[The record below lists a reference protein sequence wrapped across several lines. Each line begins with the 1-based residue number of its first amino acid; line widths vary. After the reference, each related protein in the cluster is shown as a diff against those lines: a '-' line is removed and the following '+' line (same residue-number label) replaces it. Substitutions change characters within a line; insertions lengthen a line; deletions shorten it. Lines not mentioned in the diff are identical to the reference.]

1 MKIKLTRARV
11 RDMKPANKDILVW
24 DETTPHFALRVRANG
39 TKRYMHIYKDY
50 NTHKQKRTTIGD
62 PQLISIE
69 SARSIAMQLN
79 EDIKAGKAKIKT
91 QKPLFADYANNVWM
105 PQREKFIKP
114 SSLARNRLALDKQLL
129 PAFGKLRLDEITK
142 PVVLKWFNHYSR
154 DYPGGANRT
163 LEVLVGILNHA
174 VKAKLIKTNHAYS
187 IVRNPKRKMNR
198 FLSDEE
204 RALLLNTLNIIAENK
219 LYYVENEWHTAK
231 NRWYSAE
238 GGRYSV
244 EKRRYYADAIKLLL
258 LTGCRAGEIVGLRW
272 SEVGADR
279 FPPPPPPPP
288 LEDSKTGARTVWLS
302 KDAIKLLKNLR
313 ERRPSDSLY
322 VFPHSGGKAAQSWYA
337 LLLEF
342 WVTLRRKLNMHD
354 VRLHDLRHSF
364 ATQAVRQG
372 VDIPVVSKLLGHRKI
387 EMTMRYTHASNT
399 DAEAAAE
406 RIGKRIAAF
415 LEGRAAAG
423 ESTQTKGKDKIHR
436 T

>member
-24 DETTPHFALRVRANG
+24 DETTPHFALRVRTNG

-62 PQLISIE
+62 PHLISIDN
-69 SARSIAMQLN
+69 ARSIAMQLN

-91 QKPLFADYANNVWM
+91 QKPLFADYANNVWL

-114 SSLARNRLALDKQLL
+114 SSHARNRLALDKQLL
-129 PAFGKLRLDEITK
+129 PAFGRLRLDEITK
-142 PVVLKWFNHYSR
+142 SVVLKWFNHYSR
-154 DYPGGANRT
+154 NYPGGANRT
-163 LEVLVGILNHA
+163 LEVLGGILNHA
-174 VKAKLIKTNHAYS
+174 VKARLIKTNHTYN
-187 IVRNPKRKMNR
+187 IERNPKRKMNR
-198 FLSDEE
+198 FLSEEE
-204 RALLLNTLNIIAENK
+204 RALLLKTLNIIAENK
-219 LYYVENEWHTAK
+219 LYYVENEWHTAS

-238 GGRYSV
+238 NGRYSA

-272 SEVGADR
+272 SEVGADK
-279 FPPPPPPPP
+279 
-288 LEDSKTGARTVWLS
+288 LHLDDSKTGARTVWLS
-302 KDAIKLLKNLR
+302 KDAIILLKNLR

-322 VFPHSGGKAAQSWYA
+322 VFPHSGGKAAQSWYL

-342 WVTLRRKLNMHD
+342 WIILRRKLNMRD

-372 VDIPVVSKLLGHRKI
+372 VGIPVVSKLLGHRKI

-415 LEGRAAAG
+415 LEGRAVAG
-423 ESTQTKGKDKIHR
+423 ETTQTKKRDGIHR

>member
-11 RDMKPANKDILVW
+11 RDMKPANNDILVW

-79 EDIKAGKAKIKT
+79 EEIKAGKAKIKT
-91 QKPLFADYANNVWM
+91 QKPLFADYANDVWM

-129 PAFGKLRLDEITK
+129 PAFGRLRLDEITK
-142 PVVLKWFNHYSR
+142 SVVLKWFNHYSR
-154 DYPGGANRT
+154 AYPGGANRT

-174 VKAKLIKTNHAYS
+174 VKAKLIKTNHAYN

-204 RALLLNTLNIIAENK
+204 RALLVKTLNIIAENK
-219 LYYVENEWHTAK
+219 LYYVENEWHTAS
-231 NRWYSAE
+231 NRWHSAE
-238 GGRYSV
+238 NGRYSA

-279 FPPPPPPPP
+279 FH
-288 LEDSKTGARTVWLS
+288 LEDSKVGARTVWLS
-302 KDAIKLLKNLR
+302 KDAIILLKNLR

-322 VFPHSGGKAAQSWYA
+322 VFPHSGGKAAQSWYV

-342 WVTLRRKLNMHD
+342 WVILRSKLNMRD

-372 VDIPVVSKLLGHRKI
+372 IGIPVVSKLLGHRKI

-406 RIGKRIAAF
+406 RIGKQIAAL
-415 LEGRAAAG
+415 LEGRAVAG
-423 ESTQTKGKDKIHR
+423 ELTQTKGRDKIHR